1 MCISWTTVIIL
12 LHRNQNMFYVAE
24 ILSDVNILLGINYF
38 QQFQIFKFLFTRRA
52 FNKSKN
58 IVNLKEEN
66 TDELFF
72 KGFECKSIF
81 PFLDWY

>member
-1 MCISWTTVIIL
+1 
-12 LHRNQNMFYVAE
+12 MFYVAE

-66 TDELFF
+66 TDALFF
-72 KGFECKSIF
+72 KGIECNRFQESLWELA
-81 PFLDWY
+81 PAAR